1 MKQSA
6 SRAAAKRGNKMKL
19 GSLVVR
25 LFNIIK
31 TTENNNVGCVMSFS
45 LCCGN
50 YCLLIQ
56 NYADHNVLM
65 PLGELAA
72 GEEMYN
78 RQTWLGNRPLVS
90 RGFIGWLCSQ

>member
-6 SRAAAKRGNKMKL
+6 STAMAENKMKL
-19 GSLVVR
+19 GRLVR

-31 TTENNNVGCVMSFS
+31 TTENNNAGCVMSFP
-45 LCCGN
+45 LGCGN

-56 NYADHNVLM
+56 NNADHNGLM
-65 PLGELAA
+65 PLGELAV

-78 RQTWLGNRPLVS
+78 RQTWLGNRPRVS
-90 RGFIGWLCSQ
+90 RDFIG